1 MRSLKRAFNK
11 NDELKTPPILVNILL
26 NHLYAYSVNFRI
38 NNKREPIIWCPFDD
52 ENSEYVRI
60 FKEKEFEV
68 VNSNINDGFDFFN
81 YEPENWDI
89 IISNPPFSQKLK
101 VFERLFSFNK
111 PFAMLMNMM
120 AINYQEIGSL
130 FVGKK
135 IQFLI
140 PDKKISFNGK
150 TSSFCSGYV
159 CHDFLTHNL
168 IFTHVENNNTGKNF
182 IPAFG
187 YKEK

>member
-11 NDELKTPPILVNILL
+11 NDELKTPPILVDILFP
-26 NHLYAYSVNFRI
+26 NLYFYSVNFK
-38 NNKREPIIWCPFDD
+38 NENKRKPIIWCPFDD

-60 FKEKEFEV
+60 FKKKGFEV
-68 VNSNINDGFDFFN
+68 VNSHIDDGFDFFN

-89 IISNPPFSQKLK
+89 AISNPPFSQKLK

-130 FVGKK
+130 FVSKK

-159 CHDFLTHNL
+159 CHDFLICDVNFVHL
-168 IFTHVENNNTGKNF
+168 ENNNTGKNF